1 MPSARA
7 VFLLLAILTAVVAPK
22 GGRRRRA
29 AGRRRCLG
37 IGSSCSEDG
46 QSCAMGL
53 ECVCEG
59 SEGGRR
65 LFGAPPQAEHAC
77 TCLATPDTATA
88 VSASVSAAATAASH
102 RAATL
107 DAACHL
113 PRLCVKLYV
122 VIGYTPTY
130 REESCHSAQA
140 HSCYVRRRVELE
152 DERSHSQSHAM
163 GMAITKLRP
172 GVSMQTK
179 MTFCRCGPRLRSAAR
194 VF

>member
-1 MPSARA
+1 MVSTQDRVQAHLASGHALRSSG
-7 VFLLLAILTAVVAPK
+7 LLAARDPH
-22 GGRRRRA
+22 GRRRPQGRPSPTGGGPSPLSRHWQLVQRGRAKLCYGLGVRVRRVRGGAPALWRA
-29 AGRRRCLG
+29 AASR
-37 IGSSCSEDG
+37 
-46 QSCAMGL
+46 A
-53 ECVCEG
+53 
-59 SEGGRR
+59 R
-65 LFGAPPQAEHAC
+65 LC
-77 TCLATPDTATA
+77 TCLATPVTATA

-163 GMAITKLRP
+163 GMAITKLCKR
-172 GVSMQTK
+172 K
-179 MTFCRCGPRLRSAAR
+179 
-194 VF
+194 

>member
-1 MPSARA
+1 M
-7 VFLLLAILTAVVAPK
+7 
-22 GGRRRRA
+22 
-29 AGRRRCLG
+29 LG
-37 IGSSCSEDG
+37 
-46 QSCAMGL
+46 
-53 ECVCEG
+53 
-59 SEGGRR
+59 
-65 LFGAPPQAEHAC
+65 H
-77 TCLATPDTATA
+77 TATA

-140 HSCYVRRRVELE
+140 HSCYVQLE

-163 GMAITKLRP
+163 GMAITKLCKR
-172 GVSMQTK
+172 K
-179 MTFCRCGPRLRSAAR
+179 
-194 VF
+194 